1 MPIPQLNNLLQSKIT
16 GKMKIGYLI
25 FNERTDFLNEGR
37 VCENEENTEG
47 GKMLKLYVS
56 ISVIQK
62 DLFYI

>member
-1 MPIPQLNNLLQSKIT
+1 MNNLLQSKIT
-16 GKMKIGYLI
+16 GKMNIEYLI

-37 VCENEENTEG
+37 VRENEENTEG

>member
-1 MPIPQLNNLLQSKIT
+1 MNIE
-16 GKMKIGYLI
+16 YLI

-37 VCENEENTEG
+37 VRENEENTEG